1 MSYQVLA
8 RKWRPK
14 NFSEVAGQGHV
25 LKTLINAL
33 DNQRLHHAYL
43 FTGTRG
49 VGKTTLARI
58 LAKCLNC
65 ETSITSSPCGKC
77 NACNE
82 IKEGRFIDLI
92 EVDAASR
99 TKVEDTR
106 ELLEN
111 VQYSPASGRF
121 KVYLIDEVHMLSNHS
136 FNALLKTL
144 EEPPPHTKFLFAT
157 TDPQKLPITILSR
170 CLQFNLKPLSTKIIT
185 DFAMGILKEEGVVF
199 DEEGVWDIAGAADG
213 SMRDALTLLDQG
225 ISYCKGRINGTAI
238 REMLGIPNRLQSFL
252 ILQSL
257 AEKSAPNVIKVISAL
272 AETSPDY
279 KSLLDDLLSAL
290 HRLTI
295 AQILPE
301 SVENNFGDKEKLLK
315 LSELFLAQDLQLYYQ
330 MGCVARVEIETASDP
345 KTSFEMLM
353 LRMITFSPAT
363 ESIQSSSMGNNQKKK
378 LKINEE
384 NRNTKNV
391 QNNESSKANHHSK
404 FVLNDL
410 NSKDKLSVPNVS
422 DPFCEPD
429 TVIKLETNEQWLSV
443 FSKLN
448 VTGMIENVLSNAQLK
463 NRSGE
468 DYYFKLDENAMTV
481 YNEDM
486 LPKLSST
493 LSSCLNR
500 TALVHILSE
509 PVDGETPSRLKARL
523 RRDSR
528 QKMLDGF
535 QQNSNVKRIINHFSG
550 EISMSSITPLDE

>member
-25 LKTLINAL
+25 LRTLINAL

-99 TKVEDTR
+99 TRVEDTR

-170 CLQFNLKPLSTKIIT
+170 CLQFNLKPLSSKVIT
-185 DFAMGILKEEGVVF
+185 DFAVGILKEEGVVF

-225 ISYCKGRINGTAI
+225 ISYCKGRINGTGI
-238 REMLGIPNRLQSFL
+238 REMLGIPDRLQSFL
-252 ILQSL
+252 ILQAL
-257 AEKSAPNVIKVISAL
+257 AEKSAPDIIKLISEL
-272 AETSPDY
+272 AEKSPDY
-279 KSLLDDLLSAL
+279 KSLLDDILSML
-290 HRLTI
+290 HRLAI
-295 AQILPE
+295 AKILPD
-301 SVENNFGDKEKLLK
+301 SVENNLGDKEQLLK
-315 LSELFLAQDLQLYYQ
+315 LSELFSAQDLQLYYQ
-330 MGCVARVEIETASDP
+330 MGCKARVEIEAAPDP

-353 LRMITFSPAT
+353 LRMLTFSPAS
-363 ESIQSSSMGNNQKKK
+363 EPVQSSSIDNNQKKK
-378 LKINEE
+378 IRPDKG
-384 NRNTKNV
+384 
-391 QNNESSKANHHSK
+391 NNIIGNIRTDESSKADHHAK
-404 FVLNDL
+404 FGGDDL
-410 NSKDKLSVPNVS
+410 NSKDKLGVPKDRDIFSGS
-422 DPFCEPD
+422 DAA
-429 TVIKLETNEQWLSV
+429 IKLETNNDWLSV
-443 FSKLN
+443 FLKLN

-463 NRSGE
+463 HRSGE
-468 DYYFKLDENAMTV
+468 DYYFKLDQDAMTV
-481 YNEDM
+481 YNDDM

-500 TALVHILSE
+500 EVIVHILSE
-509 PVDGETPSRLKARL
+509 KIDGETPSRLKARL
-523 RRDSR
+523 KRDSR
-528 QKMLDGF
+528 KEMLDGF
-535 QQNSNVKRIINHFSG
+535 QKNSNVKKIINHFSG

>member
-170 CLQFNLKPLSTKIIT
+170 CLQFNLKPLSSKIIT

-225 ISYCKGRINGTAI
+225 ISYCKGRINGSAI
-238 REMLGIPNRLQSFL
+238 REMLGIPDRLQSFL
-252 ILQSL
+252 ILQAL
-257 AEKSAPNVIKVISAL
+257 AEKSAPDVINVISAL

-330 MGCVARVEIETASDP
+330 MGCVARVEIETAPDP

-353 LRMITFSPAT
+353 LRMITFSPAS
-363 ESIQSSSMGNNQKKK
+363 ESIQSSSIGNNQKKK
-378 LKINEE
+378 IKLNEE
-384 NRNTKNV
+384 NKNTKNV
-391 QNNESSKANHHSK
+391 P
-404 FVLNDL
+404 ND
-410 NSKDKLSVPNVS
+410 S
-422 DPFCEPD
+422 DTFCESD
-429 TVIKLETNEQWLSV
+429 TVCKLETNEDWLSV

-486 LPKLSST
+486 LPKLSFT
-493 LSSCLNR
+493 LSSFLNR
-500 TALVHILSE
+500 EALVHILSE

-523 RRDSR
+523 NRDSR
-528 QKMLDGF
+528 KKMLDGF
-535 QQNSNVKRIINHFSG
+535 QQNYNVKRIINHFSG

>member
-25 LKTLINAL
+25 LRTLVNAL

-65 ETSITSSPCGKC
+65 EIGITSTPCGKC

-106 ELLEN
+106 ELLDN
-111 VQYSPASGRF
+111 VQYSPASARF

-157 TDPQKLPITILSR
+157 TDPQKLPVTILSR
-170 CLQFNLKPLSTKIIT
+170 CLQFNLKPLSSKIIA
-185 DFAMGILKEEGVVF
+185 DFIMDILKEEGVIF
-199 DEEGVWDIAGAADG
+199 DEEGVWDIAGGADG

-225 ISYCKGRINGTAI
+225 ISYCKGQINGDAI
-238 REMLGIPNRLQSFL
+238 REMLGVPDRLQSFF
-252 ILQSL
+252 ILQAL
-257 AEKSAPNVIKVISAL
+257 AEKSAPNVIEIISQL
-272 AETSPDY
+272 SEGSPDF
-279 KSLLDDLLSAL
+279 KGLLDHLLSL
-290 HRLTI
+290 FYRLAI
-295 AQILPE
+295 AQVLPE
-301 SVENNFGDKEKLLK
+301 SVENNLGDREQILN
-315 LSELFLAQDLQLYYQ
+315 LSESFLAEDLQLYYQ
-330 MGCVARVEIETASDP
+330 MGCKARVEIEMAPDA
-345 KTSFEMLM
+345 KASFEMLM
-353 LRMITFSPAT
+353 LRMITFSPAS
-363 ESIQSSSMGNNQKKK
+363 ESLQSINADNNQKKK
-378 LKINEE
+378 INLDGKNNITRSVRSDKSLKATALSESEE
-384 NRNTKNV
+384 SEFNV
-391 QNNESSKANHHSK
+391 KSNFNAP
-404 FVLNDL
+404 NDKET
-410 NSKDKLSVPNVS
+410 S
-422 DPFCEPD
+422 CEFD
-429 TVIKLETNEQWLSV
+429 SAIKLETNDDWLSV
-443 FSKLN
+443 FLKLN

-463 NRSGE
+463 SCNNE
-468 DYYFKLDENAMTV
+468 DFYFKLDENAMTI
-481 YNEDM
+481 YNDDM

-493 LSSCLNR
+493 LSSYLNR
-500 TALVHILSE
+500 KAIVHILSE
-509 PVDGETPSRLKARL
+509 QVDGETPSKLNARLKQE
-523 RRDSR
+523 SR

-535 QQNSNVKRIINHFSG
+535 QRNSNVQRIINHFSG
-550 EISMSSITPLDE
+550 EISISSITTIDE

>member
-65 ETSITSSPCGKC
+65 GNGITSSPCGKC

-170 CLQFNLKPLSTKIIT
+170 CLQFNLKPLSFKIIV
-185 DFAMGILKEEGVVF
+185 DFLVDILKEEGVVF
-199 DEEGVWDIAGAADG
+199 DEEGVWHIAGAADG

-225 ISYCKGRINGTAI
+225 IAYCKSQINGTAI
-238 REMLGIPNRLQSFL
+238 REMLGIPDRLQSFL
-252 ILQSL
+252 ILQAL
-257 AEKSAPNVIKVISAL
+257 AERSAPNVIKVISEL
-272 AETSPDY
+272 AEKSPDY
-279 KSLLDDLLSAL
+279 KSLLDDLLSVL
-290 HRLTI
+290 HRLAI
-295 AQILPE
+295 AQVLPE
-301 SVENNFGDKEKLLK
+301 SVENNLGDKEKLLK
-315 LSELFLAQDLQLYYQ
+315 LSEIFLEQDLQLYYQ
-330 MGCVARVEIETASDP
+330 MGCKARAEIETAPDP

-353 LRMITFSPAT
+353 LRMITFSPASK
-363 ESIQSSSMGNNQKKK
+363 SIQSSSKEKNQKKK
-378 LKINEE
+378 FELNEE
-384 NRNTKNV
+384 NNIIGNV
-391 QNNESSKANHHSK
+391 QINKSAKASHLSK
-404 FVLNDL
+404 VGEDDL
-410 NSKDKLSVPNVS
+410 NSIDKSFIPNSS
-422 DPFCEPD
+422 DFFSEPD
-429 TVIKLETNEQWLSV
+429 AVVELETNKDWLSV
-443 FSKLN
+443 FLKLN
-448 VTGMIENVLSNAQLK
+448 VSGMIENVLSNAQLK

-481 YNEDM
+481 YNDDM

-493 LSSCLNR
+493 LSSYLDR
-500 TALVHILSE
+500 KVFVHILSE
-509 PVDGETPSRLKARL
+509 QVDGETPSRLQARL
-523 RRDSR
+523 KQNSR

-535 QQNSNVKRIINHFSG
+535 QQNSNVKRIIDHFSG
-550 EISMSSITPLDE
+550 EVSLSSITPLDE